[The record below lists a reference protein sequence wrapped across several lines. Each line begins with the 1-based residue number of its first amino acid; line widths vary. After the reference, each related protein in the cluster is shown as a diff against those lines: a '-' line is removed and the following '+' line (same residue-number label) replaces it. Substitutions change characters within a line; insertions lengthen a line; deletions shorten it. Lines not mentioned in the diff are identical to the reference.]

1 MKQLIRDIAPSF
13 LFSQLAKSMKR
24 HDSRGRKNI
33 TSSTLFN
40 FFQLKMEHNKC
51 KQGTKEEGRTYNSYD
66 LDEDCASYRSPM
78 LWKKLDI

>member
-1 MKQLIRDIAPSF
+1 MTIEVK
-13 LFSQLAKSMKR
+13 
-24 HDSRGRKNI
+24 KNI

-78 LWKKLDI
+78 FWG